1 MEHVNK
7 VLGKNILLE
16 DNIPVKDP
24 PRLVIQNKPTLAFID
39 VTTQTL
45 GCMGKSDDD
54 EEYDDKVDSESVIS
68 SDIRKDEQGDAVE
81 THDDEKVHEMA
92 DGMKDGD
99 GVLSPTCLMCCCT
112 NPFSRSVE
120 TERFQRTGIG

>member
-7 VLGKNILLE
+7 FVGKNILLE

-24 PRLVIQNKPTLAFID
+24 PRPVIPNKSTRVFID

-45 GCMGKSDDD
+45 GCIGKSGDD
-54 EEYDDKVDSESVIS
+54 EEYVDKVDSESVIN
-68 SDIRKDEQGDAVE
+68 SDIEKDEQGDEVE
-81 THDDEKVHEMA
+81 THDDDKVHEMA
-92 DGMKDGD
+92 NGVKDGD
-99 GVLSPTCLMCCCT
+99 GVLSPTCLMCYYT